1 MPQSRCAANAGVNS
15 KSFGVVDAPN
25 LRRVSLVNFTDPRR
39 RLLLELFQAG
49 LDRVSGRRSVA
60 QALTGSAGPV
70 WIAAIGKAASA
81 MAVGAYD
88 VLGVSIERAL
98 VITKD
103 DHVAPQLHALPNVE
117 IHESA
122 HPVPD
127 KRSLE
132 AGEGL
137 LKWLSELPRSVE
149 PLFLISGGASSLV
162 EVLEEGVTFEQLGKL
177 NAEGLASGIPIGE
190 LNARR
195 SRLSRIKGGGVARLL
210 GDRRAR
216 ALFISDVPGDDPA
229 VIGSGL
235 LGPSVGHQDRIER
248 IIVASLEHAIDG
260 VCVAAEKSGLDVR
273 RPVGR
278 FDDDATRLAV
288 RFTHELHLNSAQ
300 VCVWGGES
308 TVQLPPSPGRGGRNQ
323 HLALAAARLLAGH
336 PNMMLLAAG
345 TDGTDGVTD
354 DAGALVDSETCAR
367 LSLAEMDAD
376 DCMRRADSG
385 TALAAS
391 GDLVHTGPTGTN
403 VGDLVIGLKLSVPA
417 ARIVVEARDG
427 PDTHVL

>member
-1 MPQSRCAANAGVNS
+1 MRPSRCAANDGANS
-15 KSFGVVDAPN
+15 KSFEAADAPGP
-25 LRRVSLVNFTDPRR
+25 RRSSPVNSTDPRR
-39 RLLLELFQAG
+39 RLLLELFQTG
-49 LDRVSGRRSVA
+49 LDRVSGRSSVA
-60 QALTGSAGPV
+60 RALSGYAGPV

-81 MAVGAYD
+81 MALGAHD
-88 VLGVSIERAL
+88 VLGVSIERTL
-98 VITKD
+98 IITKD
-103 DHVAPQLHALPNVE
+103 DHVAPQLYAVRSAE

-132 AGEGL
+132 AGKSL
-137 LKWLSELPRSVE
+137 LKWLRELPRSVE

-162 EVLEEGVTFEQLGKL
+162 EVLEDGVTFEQLSKL
-177 NAEGLASGIPIGE
+177 NAEGLASGISIGE

-195 SRLSRIKGGGVARLL
+195 SKLSRIKGGGVARLL
-210 GDRRAR
+210 GDRSAR

-235 LGPSVGHQDRIER
+235 LGTAVGHQDRIER
-248 IIVASLEHAIDG
+248 TVIASLDHAVEG
-260 VCVAAEKSGLDVR
+260 VCVAAEKMGLDVR
-273 RPVGR
+273 RPANR
-278 FDDDATRLAV
+278 FDDDAARLAV
-288 RFTHELHLNSAQ
+288 RFTHELHLNPAQ
-300 VCVWGGES
+300 LCVWGGES
-308 TVQLPPSPGRGGRNQ
+308 TVQLPPNPGRGGRNQ
-323 HLALAAARLLAGH
+323 HLALAAARLLAGQ

-367 LSLAEMDAD
+367 LSVSEIDVD

-403 VGDLVIGLKLSVPA
+403 VGDLVIGLKLSQAA
-417 ARIVVEARDG
+417 ARIVVEGRDG
-427 PDTHVL
+427 LDTHVL

>member
-1 MPQSRCAANAGVNS
+1 VNS
-15 KSFGVVDAPN
+15 
-25 LRRVSLVNFTDPRR
+25 TDPRR

-60 QALTGSAGPV
+60 RALTGYSGPV

-81 MAVGAYD
+81 MALGAHD
-88 VLGVSIERAL
+88 VLGVSIERTL
-98 VITKD
+98 IITKD
-103 DHVAPQLHALPNVE
+103 DHVAPQLNAIPNVD

-127 KRSLE
+127 RRALE
-132 AGEGL
+132 AGESL
-137 LKWLSELPRSVE
+137 LKWLRELPRSVE

-162 EVLEEGVTFEQLGKL
+162 EVLEDGVTFDQLGKL

-210 GDRRAR
+210 GDRSGR
-216 ALFISDVPGDDPA
+216 ALFISDVPSDDPA
-229 VIGSGL
+229 VIGSGI
-235 LGPSVGHQDRIER
+235 LGPAVGHEDRIER
-248 IIVASLEHAIDG
+248 TVIASLDHAVDG
-260 VCVAAEKSGLDVR
+260 VCVAAEKLGLDVR
-273 RPVGR
+273 RPATR
-278 FDDDATRLAV
+278 FDDAAARLAV
-288 RFTHELHLNSAQ
+288 RFAHELHLNSAQ

-308 TVQLPPSPGRGGRNQ
+308 TVQLPPNPGRGGRNQ
-323 HLALAAARLLAGH
+323 HLALAAARLLAGQ
-336 PNMMLLAAG
+336 PNMLLLSAG

-367 LSLAEMDAD
+367 LSVSEIDTD
-376 DCMRRADSG
+376 DCLRRADSG

-403 VGDLVIGLKLSVPA
+403 VGDLVIGLKLSHAA
-417 ARIVVEARDG
+417 ARIVVEGRDG
-427 PDTHVL
+427 LDTHVL

>member
-1 MPQSRCAANAGVNS
+1 VNS
-15 KSFGVVDAPN
+15 
-25 LRRVSLVNFTDPRR
+25 TDPRR
-39 RLLLELFQAG
+39 RLLLELFQSG
-49 LDRVSGRRSVA
+49 LDSVSGRRSVA
-60 QALTGSAGPV
+60 KALSGSAGPV

-81 MAVGAYD
+81 MTLGAHD
-88 VLGVSIERAL
+88 VLGVSIERTL

-132 AGEGL
+132 AGESL
-137 LKWLSELPRSVE
+137 LRWLSELPRSVE

-162 EVLEEGVTFEQLGKL
+162 EVLEDGVTFKQLGQL

-195 SRLSRIKGGGVARLL
+195 SKLSRIKGGGVARLL
-210 GDRRAR
+210 GDRPAR
-216 ALFISDVPGDDPA
+216 ALFISDVPSDDPA
-229 VIGSGL
+229 VIGSGV
-235 LGPSVGHQDRIER
+235 LGPAIGHPDRIDR
-248 IIVASLEHAIDG
+248 TVIASLDHAVDG
-260 VCVAAEKSGLDVR
+260 VCVAAEKLGLDVR
-273 RPVGR
+273 RAATR
-278 FDDDATRLAV
+278 FDDDAARLAV

-300 VCVWGGES
+300 LCVWGGES
-308 TVQLPPSPGRGGRNQ
+308 TVQLPQNPGRGGRNQ
-323 HLALAAARLLAGH
+323 HLALAAARLLAGQ

-367 LSLAEMDAD
+367 LSIAEIDAD
-376 DCMRRADSG
+376 DCIRRADSG
-385 TALAAS
+385 SALAAS
-391 GDLVHTGPTGTN
+391 GDLIHTGPTGTN
-403 VGDLVIGLKLSVPA
+403 VGDLVIGLKLSDAA
-417 ARIVVEARDG
+417 ARIVVEGRDAL
-427 PDTHVL
+427 DTRVL